1 MVQIMDNAFSLRRL
15 NPFNG
20 ILQVFSAGTGRALS
34 STGVR
39 WEIQVLSDSP
49 QGLWA
54 NIPFA
59 GRQFFT
65 FGIWSR
71 SEGLRQVPLNPL
83 FNTRDMLQAAERLIE
98 RLQPALDRLP
108 FPFADPYELWLLDE
122 DSGLPVALLNSA
134 LHRQE
139 LDAKDV
145 QRWIAAERGDFHFVS
160 AYLSSRG
167 LPINDG
173 HNPRVHTS
181 VLEALVRRRGGHSHL
196 RGWFL
201 KQADGDYI
209 GLENRSSELARD
221 AFPELPVTQQWES
234 AEDLA
239 LIEDYLAWKAPQFLM
254 LPDLSAALR
263 EQLEQLAVKH
273 AEQIERFWRLYPEI
287 HNKPLLNSARVE
299 AKIRSSNKS

>member
-1 MVQIMDNAFSLRRL
+1 MVQIFENAFSLRRL

-20 ILQVFSAGTGRALS
+20 ILQVFSTGTARALS
-34 STGVR
+34 STGLR
-39 WEIQVLSDSP
+39 WEIQILSDSP

-59 GRQFFT
+59 GQQFYT

-71 SEGLRQVPLNPL
+71 TQGLRQVPLNPL
-83 FNTRDMLQAAERLIE
+83 FNTRDMLQAAEQLIE
-98 RLQPALDRLP
+98 GLQPALDRLP

-122 DSGLPVALLNSA
+122 ESGLPVALLNSA
-134 LHRQE
+134 RNRQE
-139 LDAKDV
+139 LETKDV
-145 QRWIAAERGDFHFVS
+145 RRWIAAEPGDFHFVS
-160 AYLSSRG
+160 AHLSSRG
-167 LPINDG
+167 LPFNDG
-173 HNPRVHTS
+173 HNPRVHAS
-181 VLEALVRRRGGHSHL
+181 VLEALVRRRGGQNHL

-201 KQADGDYI
+201 KQPDEDYI
-209 GLENRSSELARD
+209 ALDHSTPELAAD
-221 AFPELPVTQQWES
+221 AFPELPITLEWES

-239 LIEDYLAWKAPQFLM
+239 LIEDYLAWKAPQLLL
-254 LPDLSAALR
+254 LPGLSTARR
-263 EQLEQLAVKH
+263 ERLEQLAVKH

>member
-1 MVQIMDNAFSLRRL
+1 MVQIIENAFSLRRL

-20 ILQVFSAGTGRALS
+20 ILQVFSSGTARALS
-34 STGVR
+34 STGLK

-59 GRQFFT
+59 GQQFYT

-71 SEGLRQVPLNPL
+71 IEGLRQVPLNPL
-83 FNTRDMLQAAERLIE
+83 FNTRDMLQAAQQLIE

-134 LHRQE
+134 RNRQE

-145 QRWIAAERGDFHFVS
+145 RRWIAAERGDFHFVS
-160 AYLSSRG
+160 AHLSSRG
-167 LPINDG
+167 MPVNDG
-173 HNPRVHTS
+173 HNPRVHAS
-181 VLEALVRRRGGHSHL
+181 VLEALVRHRGGQNHL

-201 KQADGDYI
+201 KQADGERI
-209 GLENRSSELARD
+209 AMENHSPELPRD
-221 AFPELPVTQQWES
+221 AFPELPITLQWES
-234 AEDLA
+234 AEDLE
-239 LIEDYLAWKAPQFLM
+239 LIEDYLAWKAPQLLL
-254 LPDLSAALR
+254 LPGLAPARR
-263 EQLEQLAVKH
+263 ERLERLAVKH

-287 HNKPLLNSARVE
+287 HNKHLLNSARVE
-299 AKIRSSNKS
+299 AKIRSSGKS